1 MKKRAGQIQI
11 GVLLI
16 GAALCVPQLASQ
28 ASPAAAETQP
38 QPKAMLVDGQ
48 PALSLDY
55 GDGMGFLIVYTKFHD
70 KPAFR
75 FSVSHPGKDWKE
87 CGGYLW
93 IANNEIAYSPD
104 PTSNPNQCAQG
115 SDSDVAFDRPRPQ
128 FTDVR
133 TGDFGDISLTEGSD
147 KKTEGRR
154 PRSEGSGGFRATVV
168 HNVALGKKWV
178 FWRNGAFPPNAF
190 NALDRN
196 ELQNA
201 GELMDPWIQAA
212 FNNFPDAE
220 NKFLQATAGIPRPLT
235 TEQISTVG
243 SAEKAAEASEQA
255 GNLQAAFDAYVS
267 AVANLPP
274 NATGEQVDSLREHM
288 LRLVPRLSS
297 APAIPEEA
305 KRHLAF
311 ALAAMSDWKTSGD
324 AGKLSEA
331 VDELNKVARLAPW
344 RPEAYF
350 NLGVVLEGQNQY
362 EAAARNYKLYL
373 LAAPNAPD
381 ADAVQQ
387 KIYQLEYKSGAR

>member
-1 MKKRAGQIQI
+1 MIGNRKSAFNAQVGMTLVLAMALGGFTAVVVGQSQPEHNN
-11 GVLLI
+11 
-16 GAALCVPQLASQ
+16 AAP
-28 ASPAAAETQP
+28 T
-38 QPKAMLVDGQ
+38 PKAILVDGQ

-70 KPAFR
+70 KPVFR
-75 FSVSHPGKDWKE
+75 FSISHPGPGIGRVYE

-93 IANNEIAYSPD
+93 VAKDEIAYTSDPAANQKTCVHHHSATGMRVAEEFDLPRTHFSDLEVSAGGIELNVISKTSDLPD
-104 PTSNPNQCAQG
+104 G
-115 SDSDVAFDRPRPQ
+115 FDWAN
-128 FTDVR
+128 F
-133 TGDFGDISLTEGSD
+133 
-147 KKTEGRR
+147 
-154 PRSEGSGGFRATVV
+154 V
-168 HNVALGKKWV
+168 HNVAPDKRWLPNDK
-178 FWRNGAFPPNAF
+178 NGSAQPNEMNAAQKLAAPWLQEAF
-190 NALDRN
+190 D
-196 ELQNA
+196 
-201 GELMDPWIQAA
+201 
-212 FNNFPDAE
+212 NFPDAE
-220 NKFLQATAGIPRPLT
+220 RNFFQATAGIPRPLT